1 MKSTFFAAAALLS
14 LLSAVPSG
22 AVYAVHTP
30 VEKATSTTPKVLQK
44 SRLSEFQKEKTV
56 QYAREAADRL
66 SVLSQKQ
73 EDLLVRI
80 DSRVRKFEEE
90 RRNVEDAKQSLIEAK
105 AALEG
110 AKTAIESIEENVTE
124 VLGFGNL
131 KEALTEAR
139 LSIKDAQDA
148 VLLTHKK
155 IGATIDALELAA
167 DLERNP
173 NTSSEESR

>member
-1 MKSTFFAAAALLS
+1 MKSTFFAATALLS
-14 LLSAVPSG
+14 ILTAVPSQ
-22 AVYAVHTP
+22 ALYASHIPTEV
-30 VEKATSTTPKVLQK
+30 AASTTPKVLQK
-44 SRLSEFQKEKTV
+44 SKLSEFQKEKTI

-66 SVLSQKQ
+66 LLLSLKQ
-73 EDLLVRI
+73 EDLLSRI

-90 RRNVEDAKQSLIEAK
+90 GRDVEVAKQALIEAK
-105 AALEG
+105 AALET

-155 IGATIDALELAA
+155 IGATIDGLELAA
-167 DLERNP
+167 SIENNP
-173 NTSSEESR
+173 VSGG